1 MREFKVT
8 IKQKNV
14 PARTMRCMA
23 TCSID
28 ALLSIMPFIP
38 RGARVIA
45 SVA

>member
-1 MREFKVT
+1 MRSFKVT
-8 IKQKNV
+8 IKQKDM
-14 PARTMRCMA
+14 PARTISCMA

-28 ALLSIMPFIP
+28 ALLSVMPFIP